1 MSLPDKYIA
10 IDEEGYP
17 LFGEVR
23 VTDGAVGAEILRNI
37 KFAENGAFQTS
48 LQNSEA
54 LIEAFDEPYVAAQVL
69 KLPAGWRILLPYGLE
84 IPFNPHS
91 LTLDEWDRF
100 HGMTLTGIPFVFSR
114 KAQAEFFNLVDEFDD
129 DSITI
134 DGEQIPV
141 QDWFSPNQEV
151 RAEKFWTQIYQT
163 EEPRWDL
170 GEAAPALKDIL
181 PRLKLP
187 KSRVLV
193 LGCGSGNDAAF
204 FAEHGHVV
212 TAVDISPEALSRGRK
227 KYSHLENITWIE
239 SDLFKLGPEHDQ
251 AYDVIFE
258 HTCYC
263 AIDPSKRNDL
273 VRTWKKHLA
282 PGGHLLGVFF
292 VMEKKSGPPFGGTE
306 WELRERLKKS
316 FQFIFWG
323 RWHQS
328 IDRRNGKELLV
339 YAQKKTST

>member
-23 VTDGAVGAEILRNI
+23 VTDSAVGSELLRNI
-37 KFAENGAFQTS
+37 KFAENGAFITE

-54 LIEAFDEPYVAAQVL
+54 FIEAFDEPYVAAQVL
-69 KLPAGWRILLPYGLE
+69 KLASGWRILLPYGLE
-84 IPFNPHS
+84 IPFDPHT

-100 HGMTLTGIPFVFSR
+100 HGLTLNGIPFVLSR
-114 KAQAEFFNLVDEFDD
+114 KAQAEFFNLLDSFDD
-129 DSITI
+129 ESITI
-134 DGEQIPV
+134 GNETIEVPP
-141 QDWFSPNQEV
+141 WFSPNPDV
-151 RAEKFWTQIYQT
+151 RAEKYWTHIYQT

-170 GEAAPALKDIL
+170 KQPAPALKDIL

-193 LGCGSGNDAAF
+193 LGAGSGNDAAF
-204 FAEHGHVV
+204 FAEHGHMV
-212 TAVDISPEALSRGRK
+212 TAVDISPEALARGQK
-227 KYSHLENITWIE
+227 KYAHLENLKWIQ
-239 SDLFKLGPEHDQ
+239 SDLFQLGREHEQ
-251 AYDVIFE
+251 AYDLVFE

-273 VRTWKKHLA
+273 INAWKKYLS
-282 PGGHLLGVFF
+282 PGGFLLGVFF
-292 VMEKKSGPPFGGTE
+292 AMERRSGPPFGGTE

-316 FQFIFWG
+316 FQFVFWG

-339 YAQKKTST
+339 YAQKKSK